1 MKTNLRGSEL
11 RDFWVLSFGHL
22 SAYCGFFGFFQY
34 SLHLKTLGI
43 GEWPIGL
50 VMGAG
55 TVAGIFGMPWI
66 IAIVRIVER
75 KALMLWGIA
84 VMAISTLGLALLQAV
99 DWQMVAL
106 MVLRGLGFIGY
117 LIASGTYVAQ
127 LLPAEEKGR
136 WLGIYLAFTQ
146 ISLGLGPTIAEQV
159 IRTHGHDWFFALIL
173 IFQLLALL
181 LIAMIHARP
190 FESGSQRLRLIRPAL
205 VLFSQLVDR
214 LFRRA
219 YVVLLL
225 VSCAVGSIFS
235 FCGLYARSRGVDSG
249 VFFIA
254 YALASTGVRFVT
266 AGVIDR
272 VTRKQVVSPSLA
284 VMGIGLV
291 ILGAAHTTPLLV
303 LSGILIGLSV
313 GLANPTLLAG
323 LLDRSTPESHGTTV
337 GGFHF
342 TYNTGLTLGPVFA
355 GWVVEHAGFASVWWA
370 ASAMSLIAAGIYL
383 GPMWR
388 YRPSMS
394 RTWKEIRRG

>member
-1 MKTNLRGSEL
+1 MNTNLRGTEL
-11 RDFWVLSFGHL
+11 RDFWILSFGHL

-34 SLHLKTLGI
+34 SLYLKTLGI
-43 GEWPIGL
+43 GEGSIGL

-55 TVAGIFGMPWI
+55 TVAGIFAMPWI
-66 IAIVRIVER
+66 IATVRLMER
-75 KALMLWGIA
+75 KAIMLWGIVLMA
-84 VMAISTLGLALLQAV
+84 VSTLWLSLLQTV

-146 ISLGLGPTIAEQV
+146 ISLGLGPTITEQI
-159 IRTHGHDWFFALIL
+159 IRKHGHDWFFALIL
-173 IFQLLALL
+173 LFQLLAIL
-181 LIAMIHARP
+181 LISLIHARP
-190 FESGSQRLRLIRPAL
+190 FESGSQRLHFIRPAL
-205 VLFSQLVDR
+205 VLFGQLVDR

-219 YVVLLL
+219 FVVLLL

-235 FCGLYARSRGVDSG
+235 FCGLYAQSLGIDSG
-249 VFFIA
+249 VFFVT
-254 YALASTGVRFVT
+254 YALASTAVRIVT

-272 VTRKQVVSPSLA
+272 VTRKQVVTPSLA
-284 VMGIGLV
+284 SMGVGLL
-291 ILGAAHTTPLLV
+291 ILSAAHTTPLLV
-303 LSGILIGLSV
+303 LSGALIGLSI

-323 LLDRSTPESHGTTV
+323 LLDRSTPESHGTAV

-342 TYNTGLTLGPVFA
+342 TYNAGLTLGPVLA
-355 GWVVEHAGFASVWWA
+355 GWVVEHAGFVSVWWI

-383 GPMWR
+383 GPMRR
-388 YRPSMS
+388 YRSPA
-394 RTWKEIRRG
+394 EIEA